1 VGKVAPENDDEEDK
15 EAGSVEYDESL
26 ELPEWTIK

>member
-1 VGKVAPENDDEEDK
+1 MTKTEDK
-15 EAGSVEYDESL
+15 EDEDDGMGSIEYDESL